1 MGISGFSWH
10 YSTDIQKVD
19 GDNGTLLT
27 NNLTASI
34 ICVFVCFSSENQEH
48 NISGYFTMLT
58 LNSNELIYEKEF

>member
-48 NISGYFTMLT
+48 NISLAI
-58 LNSNELIYEKEF
+58 LPC